1 MELRARRWSSAP
13 LARGAPHEEAAIIST
28 SVIIDLWQDRTDGLG
43 DDLFLQK
50 LEDLSSITLAVAR
63 LAEFL
68 MKQLKPRRTFERTS
82 DLTRSQTTVSS
93 DPASCFY
100 LAIDNAK
107 LDDAR

>member
-28 SVIIDLWQDRTDGLG
+28 SVIIDLWQDPTDGLG
-43 DDLFLQK
+43 DDLLLQK
-50 LEDLSSITLAVAR
+50 LEDLSSITLAV
-63 LAEFL
+63 AEFL

-93 DPASCFY
+93 DPASYCY